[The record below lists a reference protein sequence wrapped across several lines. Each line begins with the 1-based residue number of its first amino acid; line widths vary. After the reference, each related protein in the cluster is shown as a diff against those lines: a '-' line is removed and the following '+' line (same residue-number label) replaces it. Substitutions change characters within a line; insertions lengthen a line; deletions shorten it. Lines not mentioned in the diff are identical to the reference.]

1 MLRTLSWVADGSR
14 PAAATAPAT
23 AASSVMPRIWMLPR
37 DVSSIAGEPKS
48 VAAWARAFSM
58 GAVIMPPGSRI
69 LASDPS
75 AARCNDSAPGQA
87 STSRVRTISSP

>member
-1 MLRTLSWVADGSR
+1 
-14 PAAATAPAT
+14 
-23 AASSVMPRIWMLPR
+23 
-37 DVSSIAGEPKS
+37 
-48 VAAWARAFSM
+48 M

-75 AARCNDSAPGQA
+75 AALCNDSAPGQA